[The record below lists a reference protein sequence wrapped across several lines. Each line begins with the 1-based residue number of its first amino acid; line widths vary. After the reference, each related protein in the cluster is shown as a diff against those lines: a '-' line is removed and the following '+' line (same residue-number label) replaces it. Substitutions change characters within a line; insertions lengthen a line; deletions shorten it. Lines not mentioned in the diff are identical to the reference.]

1 MKKSSIRIIATVGLV
16 AILLSSVVPALMS
29 F

>member
-1 MKKSSIRIIATVGLV
+1 MKKSSIRIIASIGLV
-16 AILLSSVVPALMS
+16 AILLSAVVPALMS